1 MSALKPMVEVK
12 GARKAYGALEVL
24 KGIDLS
30 VSRGQIIAII
40 GPSGSGKS
48 TLLRSINH
56 LETLN
61 GGEVWLDGLQVNQP
75 LSGQAF
81 EKHINS
87 VRQQM
92 GMEIQH
98 FNLFPHL
105 TVLENITLGPTKL
118 KGMSK
123 SAARELALELL
134 NKVGLASKVDVYP
147 SRLSGGQKQRV
158 AIARALAMQP
168 KVMLFDEATSALD
181 PELVDEVNAVMKQL
195 AAEHMTMLIVT
206 HEMRFAGEVA
216 DRIVFMDGGVE
227 VEEGAPADVLR
238 NPQQDRTRAFLK
250 NYIASKAPPRN
261 EKPPDRPSPGA
272 LFWGKRASI
281 SLPYAA
287 ARPALRRSYPA
298 RCGSCKASR
307 GHRLQECRV

>member
-1 MSALKPMVEVK
+1 MSAPNPMVEVK

-61 GGEVWLDGLQVNQP
+61 GGEVWLDGMQVNQP
-75 LSGQAF
+75 LKGQAF

-92 GMEIQH
+92 GMVFQH

-105 TVLENITLGPTKL
+105 TVLENITLGPIKL
-118 KGMSK
+118 KNMSQPQ
-123 SAARELALELL
+123 ARELALELL
-134 NKVGLASKVDVYP
+134 AKVGLANKAAVYP

-158 AIARALAMQP
+158 AIARALITNP
-168 KVMLFDEATSALD
+168 KVILADEPTGALD
-181 PELVDEVNAVMKQL
+181 SKTTHDIMKLLQDINN
-195 AAEHMTMLIVT
+195 EGKTIIVVT
-206 HEMRFAGEVA
+206 HEPDVA
-216 DRIVFMDGGVE
+216 AQTKRNVHLKDGLIEIDEYIQQIV
-227 VEEGAPADVLR
+227 L
-238 NPQQDRTRAFLK
+238 
-250 NYIASKAPPRN
+250 
-261 EKPPDRPSPGA
+261 
-272 LFWGKRASI
+272 
-281 SLPYAA
+281 
-287 ARPALRRSYPA
+287 
-298 RCGSCKASR
+298 
-307 GHRLQECRV
+307 

>member
-1 MSALKPMVEVK
+1 MSAAKPMVEVK

-56 LETLN
+56 LEVLN
-61 GGEVWLDGLQVNQP
+61 GGEVWLDGELVNRA
-75 LSGQAF
+75 LKGNAF
-81 EKHINS
+81 ERHINA

-92 GMEIQH
+92 GMVFQH

-105 TVLENITLGPTKL
+105 TVLENITLGPIKL
-118 KGMSK
+118 KGLTK
-123 SAARELALELL
+123 QAARELAMELL
-134 NKVGLASKVDVYP
+134 SKVGLADKVDAYP
-147 SRLSGGQKQRV
+147 SRLSGGQQQRV

-206 HEMRFAGEVA
+206 HEMRFAGDVA
-216 DRIVFMDGGVE
+216 ARIVFTDGGVV
-227 VEEGAPADVLR
+227 VEEGAPQEILHT
-238 NPQQDRTRAFLK
+238 PTHDRTPSFLK
-250 NYIASKAPPRN
+250 NHLH
-261 EKPPDRPSPGA
+261 DR
-272 LFWGKRASI
+272 
-281 SLPYAA
+281 
-287 ARPALRRSYPA
+287 
-298 RCGSCKASR
+298 
-307 GHRLQECRV
+307 

>member
-1 MSALKPMVEVK
+1 MSTQRPMVEVR
-12 GARKAYGALEVL
+12 GARKSFGAMEVL

-30 VSRGQIIAII
+30 VDRGQIVAII

-61 GGEVWLDGLQVNQP
+61 GGEVWLDGVLVNQP
-75 LSGQAF
+75 LRGQAF
-81 EKHINS
+81 ERHINA

-92 GMEIQH
+92 GMVFQH

-105 TVLENITLGPTKL
+105 TVLENIAMGPIIL
-118 KGMSK
+118 KGMTK
-123 SAARELALELL
+123 TDAHALAHSLL
-134 NKVGLASKVDVYP
+134 SKVGLADKIDAYP

-216 DRIVFMDGGVE
+216 DRVLFMDGGAV
-227 VEEGAPADVLR
+227 VEEGPPSEMFRAPKME
-238 NPQQDRTRAFLK
+238 RTRTFLK
-250 NYIASKAPPRN
+250 KYLSA
-261 EKPPDRPSPGA
+261 
-272 LFWGKRASI
+272 
-281 SLPYAA
+281 
-287 ARPALRRSYPA
+287 
-298 RCGSCKASR
+298 
-307 GHRLQECRV
+307 

>member
-1 MSALKPMVEVK
+1 MSAAKPMVEVK

-56 LETLN
+56 LEVLN
-61 GGEVWLDGLQVNQP
+61 GGEVWLDGELVNRA
-75 LSGQAF
+75 LKGNAF
-81 EKHINS
+81 ERDINA

-92 GMEIQH
+92 GMVFQH

-105 TVLENITLGPTKL
+105 TVLENITLGPIKL
-118 KGMSK
+118 KGLTK
-123 SAARELALELL
+123 QAARELAMELL
-134 NKVGLASKVDVYP
+134 SKVGLADKVDAYP

-216 DRIVFMDGGVE
+216 DRIVFMDGGVV
-227 VEEGAPADVLR
+227 VEEGAPQEILHT
-238 NPQQDRTRAFLK
+238 PTHDRTRSFLK
-250 NYIASKAPPRN
+250 KHLH
-261 EKPPDRPSPGA
+261 DR
-272 LFWGKRASI
+272 
-281 SLPYAA
+281 
-287 ARPALRRSYPA
+287 
-298 RCGSCKASR
+298 
-307 GHRLQECRV
+307 

>member
-1 MSALKPMVEVK
+1 MSSFSPMVEVK
-12 GARKAYGALEVL
+12 GASKSYGALDVL

-30 VSRGQIIAII
+30 VSRGQIVAII

-61 GGEVWLDGLQVNQP
+61 GGEVWLDGTQVNQP
-75 LSGQAF
+75 LKGQAF
-81 EKHINS
+81 EKHINA

-92 GMEIQH
+92 GMVFQH

-105 TVLENITLGPTKL
+105 TVMENITLGPIKL
-118 KGMSK
+118 KGTSK
-123 SAARELALELL
+123 AQARELALELL
-134 NKVGLASKVDVYP
+134 AKVGLANKADVYP

-181 PELVDEVNAVMKQL
+181 PELVDEVNLVMKQL

-216 DRIVFMDGGVE
+216 DRILFMDGGVV
-227 VEEGAPADVLR
+227 VEEGAPDEILR
-238 NPQQDRTRAFLK
+238 HPQQDRTRTFLK
-250 NYIASKAPPRN
+250 NYLTA
-261 EKPPDRPSPGA
+261 
-272 LFWGKRASI
+272 
-281 SLPYAA
+281 
-287 ARPALRRSYPA
+287 
-298 RCGSCKASR
+298 
-307 GHRLQECRV
+307 

>member
-1 MSALKPMVEVK
+1 MNNNVMVEVK

-30 VSRGQIIAII
+30 VSRGQIVAII

-56 LETLN
+56 LEVLN
-61 GGEVWLDGLQVNQP
+61 GGEVWLDGDQVNRP
-75 LSGQAF
+75 LKGRAF
-81 EKHINS
+81 EQHINQ

-92 GMEIQH
+92 GMVFQH

-105 TVLENITLGPTKL
+105 TVCENIAIGPVKL
-118 KGMSK
+118 KGYSK
-123 SAARELALELL
+123 SAARALALEYLQ
-134 NKVGLASKVDVYP
+134 KVGLANKIDEYP

-158 AIARALAMQP
+158 AIARALAMEP

-181 PELVDEVNAVMKQL
+181 PELVEEVNLVMKQL

-216 DRIVFMDGGVE
+216 DQIVFMDGGVV
-227 VEEGAPADVLR
+227 VEQGAPSDILS
-238 NPQQDRTRAFLK
+238 NPVQDRTRAFLK
-250 NYIASKAPPRN
+250 KHLH
-261 EKPPDRPSPGA
+261 DR
-272 LFWGKRASI
+272 
-281 SLPYAA
+281 
-287 ARPALRRSYPA
+287 
-298 RCGSCKASR
+298 
-307 GHRLQECRV
+307 

>member
-1 MSALKPMVEVK
+1 MSMQQPMVEVR
-12 GARKAYGALEVL
+12 GARKSFGAMEVL
-24 KGIDLS
+24 KGLDLS
-30 VSRGQIIAII
+30 VDRGQIVAII

-61 GGEVWLDGLQVNQP
+61 GGEVWLDGVQVNQP
-75 LSGQAF
+75 LRGQAF
-81 EKHINS
+81 ERHINT

-92 GMEIQH
+92 GMVFQH

-105 TVLENITLGPTKL
+105 TVLENIAMGPIIL

-123 SAARELALELL
+123 TNAHALAHSLL
-134 NKVGLASKVDVYP
+134 SKVGLADKIDAYP

-216 DRIVFMDGGVE
+216 DRVLFMDGGAV
-227 VEEGAPADVLR
+227 VEEGPPSEMFRAPKME
-238 NPQQDRTRAFLK
+238 RTRTFLK
-250 NYIASKAPPRN
+250 KYLSA
-261 EKPPDRPSPGA
+261 
-272 LFWGKRASI
+272 
-281 SLPYAA
+281 
-287 ARPALRRSYPA
+287 
-298 RCGSCKASR
+298 
-307 GHRLQECRV
+307 